1 MSTPSSPPPVIT
13 YRRVSTAEQGDSR
26 LGLEAQQAAILAEV
40 EQRGWSISGAYEDVA
55 SGRRISGRPGLAQ
68 AIEHVRKVNGVLV
81 ASKLDRVSRDV
92 IDFASLLRDAERQGW
107 SVLVLDLQL
116 DTTTPVGRFTA
127 VMLAN
132 AAEFERRQIGERTRV
147 ALAAKKARG
156 ERLGRPRLTP
166 QKLVDRVV
174 GERDGGSTWQ
184 AIADRLNDEGVPTQR
199 GGAAWRVSTVQRLYE
214 SHGLDEEAARGRSSS
229 GL

>member
-1 MSTPSSPPPVIT
+1 MPTAQGAPRVIT

-26 LGLEAQQAAILAEV
+26 LGLEAQQAAVLAEV
-40 EQRGWSISGAYEDVA
+40 EQRGWSIAGEYQDVA

-68 AIEHVRKVNGVLV
+68 AIEHVRTVNGVLV

-156 ERLGRPRLTP
+156 ERLGRPRQTP
-166 QKLVDRVV
+166 QALVDRVV
-174 GERDGGSTWQ
+174 REREGGSTWQ
-184 AIADRLNDEGVPTQR
+184 AIADRLNEDGVPTQR
-199 GGAAWRVSTVQRLYE
+199 GGAEWRVSTVQRLYQ
-214 SHGLDEEAARGRSSS
+214 SARLDEEAAVSRG
-229 GL
+229 

>member
-1 MSTPSSPPPVIT
+1 MSAAQSAPQVIS

-40 EQRGWSISGAYEDVA
+40 EQRGWNIAGEYKDIA
-55 SGRRISGRPGLAQ
+55 SGRRMTGRPGLAQ
-68 AIEHVRKVNGVLV
+68 AIKHAREANGVLV

-156 ERLGRPRLTP
+156 ERLGRPRQTP

-174 GERDGGSTWQ
+174 RERDAGSTWQ
-184 AIADRLNDEGVPTQR
+184 AIADRLNEDGVPTQR
-199 GGAAWRVSTVQRLYE
+199 GGSAWRVSTVQRLYA
-214 SHGLDEEAARGRSSS
+214 SHELDEDVKRSRGVS
-229 GL
+229 